1 MKVEKSR
8 ESVVNDPTLDTR
20 GGVDFSKGTVDNPGI
35 NEKIEIVTALQ
46 SYMTE
51 ADENRRNGMNPR
63 DTKWQQ
69 NLDLYWNRFDFSAK
83 AKWQAQETMPEVP
96 NFVDRFAA
104 ALKEALIA
112 TPDGFFTVSD
122 PSDTE
127 NDLAQAVKNI
137 MSVWLTTAG
146 RNQIGQLVPYSA
158 VFEEQMKL
166 GAIMAS
172 SSVTTWKNDV
182 PGGRVAVE
190 NVDPRFVW
198 LDHTY
203 RNLYRIRRIELDR
216 HELSGM
222 KRMTDNKGGYIF
234 DPIEMSRLEGSL
246 LQKSERDAER
256 TGNSQ
261 EIASG
266 RRPIILDEYIATV
279 IGSDGS
285 VLADRALMVI
295 ANGSYLIRGPEK
307 NPFWHGK
314 DWLTYTPLVTAPLSV
329 YGRSYMEDFGSVAKT
344 FNDLTNMI
352 IDAVHTSS
360 LKAYAMVPG
369 MLLNP
374 NQINEGISPNKIF
387 LLDDGYRPEDFAK
400 ELSLGQLS
408 PDSVR
413 VWESMKSELSNAA
426 GINEIGL
433 GQFAPNSRTSAT
445 EITETQQ
452 SSSALI
458 RSVAQT
464 VETRYLDPQLDLM
477 WKTGM
482 QHASLDSKMLRQAA
496 GEEMW
501 EALHAR
507 RREIIS
513 HPFTFQ
519 ARGISGLISRNQQ
532 LKALMGI
539 LGVIAQNDVLMQA
552 FLKKIDIEKLVN
564 RIFTLSG
571 VDLSKLTISARDT
584 MIRSIT
590 EPMQDAAAN
599 SAGAAQP
606 SERGQQ
612 EVASAVSALG
622 VGR

>member
-1 MKVEKSR
+1 
-8 ESVVNDPTLDTR
+8 
-20 GGVDFSKGTVDNPGI
+20 
-35 NEKIEIVTALQ
+35 
-46 SYMTE
+46 
-51 ADENRRNGMNPR
+51 
-63 DTKWQQ
+63 
-69 NLDLYWNRFDFSAK
+69 
-83 AKWQAQETMPEVP
+83 
-96 NFVDRFAA
+96 
-104 ALKEALIA
+104 
-112 TPDGFFTVSD
+112 
-122 PSDTE
+122 
-127 NDLAQAVKNI
+127 
-137 MSVWLTTAG
+137 
-146 RNQIGQLVPYSA
+146 
-158 VFEEQMKL
+158 
-166 GAIMAS
+166 
-172 SSVTTWKNDV
+172 
-182 PGGRVAVE
+182 
-190 NVDPRFVW
+190 
-198 LDHTY
+198 
-203 RNLYRIRRIELDR
+203 
-216 HELSGM
+216 
-222 KRMTDNKGGYIF
+222 
-234 DPIEMSRLEGSL
+234 
-246 LQKSERDAER
+246 
-256 TGNSQ
+256 
-261 EIASG
+261 
-266 RRPIILDEYIATV
+266 
-279 IGSDGS
+279 
-285 VLADRALMVI
+285 
-295 ANGSYLIRGPEK
+295 
-307 NPFWHGK
+307 
-314 DWLTYTPLVTAPLSV
+314 
-329 YGRSYMEDFGSVAKT
+329 
-344 FNDLTNMI
+344 
-352 IDAVHTSS
+352 
-360 LKAYAMVPG
+360 MVPG